1 MNQKLIS
8 KYLQLLRKRQGLT
21 QEDLA
26 KQLSI
31 TRQAISKWET
41 GDTIPDL
48 EVLLKL
54 SKIYQITINEILEP
68 HMKLFNIE
76 SFEQIIE
83 IDRSKIKIV
92 LSNFSEEDL
101 VKASRG
107 ASPMINDFLK
117 ELFPEINF
125 KTEQA
130 KIGLIKIEEVE
141 EIQNE
146 IVSLINMS

>member
-48 EVLLKL
+48 EILLKL

-68 HMKLFNIE
+68 HMELFNIE

-83 IDRSKIKIV
+83 IDRSKIKMV
-92 LSNFSEEDL
+92 LSNFSDEDL
-101 VKASRG
+101 VKASKG
-107 ASPMINDFLK
+107 ASPMINDFLT